1 MATVFLFVGVFWISS
16 ILPQPDTLAVAI
28 LDAGRTSL
36 SLFLLLIVSLG
47 LSVVKESLGP
57 QMTRCWLLAVAHFVF
72 GGVHKLYT
80 PVVKFDPSPQ
90 SCIPSALWS

>member
-1 MATVFLFVGVFWISS
+1 MNWYI
-16 ILPQPDTLAVAI
+16 VAI

-47 LSVVKESLGP
+47 LSVVKESLGS

-72 GGVHKLYT
+72 GGT
-80 PVVKFDPSPQ
+80 IMP
-90 SCIPSALWS
+90 CIRAIR